1 MQRNKKFVRITC
13 IVLVAIM
20 VLGLFAGIAPQVFAA
35 DIPTFSDVTDKTTYG
50 ADIRWAASQG
60 IALGYNNKFNPTG
73 KVTLV
78 QYLMLLSRTIPFSS
92 NEQQIYGNKSLGDV
106 SWERADKL
114 GWVPYNIGLLES
126 VKNDGVCVDFAYN
139 VAFRATGTVV
149 YSATIKDYGENSST
163 GAALGTANEL
173 GLTDATFGGE
183 QITRA
188 EAVHIIRQA
197 VSETYATEQPSIV
210 KEFEG
215 TILTCPTSDT
225 LNSTYAELSK
235 IPQSIRTAF
244 IENGWKL
251 SFDIS
256 TISDFS
262 NSTGIYS
269 VKGLT
274 DTGAKRIYVAST
286 DSIVHEIGHAY
297 QNIIYLRDFY
307 SNTNST
313 VYDFFDKLLAEE
325 GYAGKQLTGQ
335 YSMETGYEHFANCF
349 AYYINALSKNSQ
361 RDFDLMEN
369 AVPKT
374 KAYFDSLAA
383 NGWEIE

>member
-20 VLGLFAGIAPQVFAA
+20 VLGLFAGIAPLVFAA
-35 DIPTFSDVTDKTTYG
+35 DIPTFSDVTGKTTYG
-50 ADIRWAASQG
+50 EDIRWAASRG

-78 QYLMLLSRTIPFSS
+78 QYLMLLSRAIPFSS

-126 VKNDGVCVDFAYN
+126 VKNDGVCVDFAYD

-149 YSATIKDYGENSST
+149 YSAAIKDYGENLSI

-197 VSETYATEQPSIV
+197 VSETYTTEQPLIV

-225 LNSTYAELSK
+225 LDSTYAELSK
-235 IPQSIRTAF
+235 IPQNIRTAF
-244 IENGWKL
+244 IENGWKI
-251 SFDIS
+251 SFDMS
-256 TISDFS
+256 AISDFS

-274 DTGAKRIYVAST
+274 DTGTKRIYIANP
-286 DSIVHEIGHAY
+286 DSIVHEVGHAY
-297 QNIIYLRDFY
+297 QYMIYLRDFY
-307 SNTNST
+307 SNKNST
-313 VYDFFDKLLAEE
+313 INESFDELFAQE
-325 GYAGKQLTGQ
+325 GSAGKKLTGQ
-335 YSMETGYEHFANCF
+335 YSSETGYEHFANCF
-349 AYYINALSKNSQ
+349 AYYINALYKSSQ
-361 RDFDLMEN
+361 HDLDLMGN
-369 AVPKT
+369 TVPQT
-374 KAYFDSLAA
+374 KAYFDSLAE

>member
-50 ADIRWAASQG
+50 EDIRWAASKG
-60 IALGYNNKFNPTG
+60 IALGYNNKFNPTA

-78 QYLMLLSRTIPFSS
+78 QYLTMLSRAIPFSS

-126 VKNDGVCVDFAYN
+126 VKNDSVCMNFAYD

-149 YSATIKDYGENSST
+149 YSATIKDYSGYLST

-251 SFDIS
+251 SFDVN

-262 NSTGIYS
+262 KNANIHS
-269 VKGLT
+269 VIGLT
-274 DTGAKRIYVAST
+274 DTGAKRIYIAST
-286 DSIVHEIGHAY
+286 GAIVHEIGHAY
-297 QNIIYLRDFY
+297 QYMIYLKDFFD
-307 SNTNST
+307 NKNST
-313 VYDFFDKLLAEE
+313 VDDFFDKLFAEE
-325 GYAGKQLTGQ
+325 GYTGKRLVGQ
-335 YSMETGYEHFANCF
+335 YSMDTGHEHFANCF
-349 AYYINALSKNSQ
+349 AYYISAIYNNNQ
-361 RDFDLMEN
+361 RDLDLMED
-369 AVPKT
+369 AIPKT
-374 KAYFDSLAA
+374 KAYFDAVA
-383 NGWEIE
+383 ENGWEIG

>member
-50 ADIRWAASQG
+50 EDIRWAASQG

-78 QYLMLLSRTIPFSS
+78 QYLMLLSRAIPFSS

-149 YSATIKDYGENSST
+149 YSAAIKDYGENSST

-215 TILTCPTSDT
+215 TILACPTSDT

-349 AYYINALSKNSQ
+349 AYYINALYKNSQ
-361 RDFDLMEN
+361 RDLDLMEN

-374 KAYFDSLAA
+374 KAYFDSLAV